1 MGGNFLLW
9 PLHVSCCWLIG
20 PPQDGL
26 DGDLVQAVL
35 CCILPNLQPI
45 CMQGLFSWQA
55 GPKHADGHDS
65 KGCSEGHEFV
75 HKLFSII
82 GVPVLGA
89 KAPGQLVLEGH
100 AA

>member
-1 MGGNFLLW
+1 MV
-9 PLHVSCCWLIG
+9 P
-20 PPQDGL
+20 GL
-26 DGDLVQAVL
+26 DGALVQAVL
-35 CCILPNLQPI
+35 GCILPNLQPI

-55 GPKHADGHDS
+55 GPKHTDGHDP
-65 KGCSEGHEFV
+65 KGSSEG

-100 AA
+100 EA